1 MKLNS
6 EVEVMKW
13 TDAHCHLE
21 YARGPGSG
29 LGSETSSTP
38 QSHAV
43 NLGAL
48 LAEVEAAAGAGVARL
63 VDVGTDEARSR
74 LALQHAAISD
84 SVWATIGLHPHD
96 ATDGWEWIEPIL
108 QSTEADRL
116 SGLTRLVGVGECGL
130 DYHYDHSPR
139 DIQRES
145 FAAQIQLAHR
155 YNLALVIHTREA
167 WPETFAM
174 LRSEGV
180 PARTVFHCF
189 TGGPAEAEECL
200 SLGDGVMLS
209 FSGIVSYKSA
219 PENREAAVLCP
230 LNRFTVETDSP
241 YLTPVP
247 HRGKRNV
254 PGYVP
259 LVGAAVAAAKDI
271 SVEEVALA
279 TWHNAATLFG
289 LPQ

>member
-1 MKLNS
+1 
-6 EVEVMKW
+6 MKW

-29 LGSETSSTP
+29 VGSEASSGP
-38 QSHAV
+38 PSDCADFA
-43 NLGAL
+43 AL
-48 LAEVEAAAGAGVARL
+48 LAEVEAAAAAGVARL

-84 SVWATIGLHPHD
+84 SVWATVGLHPHD
-96 ATDGWEWIEPIL
+96 ATNGWEWIEPIL
-108 QSTEADRL
+108 HAASSLSSTGAGGA
-116 SGLTRLVGVGECGL
+116 SRLVGVGECGL

-139 DIQRES
+139 ELQRES

-259 LVGAAVAAAKDI
+259 LVGAAVATAKGI

-279 TWHNAATLFG
+279 TWRNAASLFG
-289 LPQ
+289 LPE